1 MTEFPSSL
9 PGIDVASGLP
19 RVAGNKK
26 LYLKLL
32 RHVANDAPNTREKIT
47 NAIMEG
53 DLGTI
58 RELAHSLKGSS
69 ANLSITDV
77 AAAAEQL
84 ESSAKADD
92 MAGVVV
98 NMDALEK
105 ALDDY
110 VGVVATLE
118 GLE

>member
-1 MTEFPSSL
+1 MTDFPASL
-9 PGIDVASGLP
+9 PGVDIASGLP

-32 RHVANDAPNTREKIT
+32 RHVAADAPNAKEKIN

-53 DLGTI
+53 DLTAI
-58 RELAHSLKGSS
+58 REHAHSLKGSS

-77 AAAAEQL
+77 AHAAEQL

-92 MAGVVV
+92 MGGVVA

-105 ALDDY
+105 ALDAF
-110 VGVVATLE
+110 VQVVATLD